1 MSESCRQS
9 AQPAS
14 HYARCGDG
22 MECLHAPVPQFDRTM
37 LRLCSAVQLGP
48 FASQERT
55 IEQCSPSCSTTA
67 AAQQYGSRASAQIAC
82 LASHPQYVREDK

>member
-1 MSESCRQS
+1 
-9 AQPAS
+9 
-14 HYARCGDG
+14 

-67 AAQQYGSRASAQIAC
+67 SAQQYGSRASAQVAC
-82 LASHPQYVREDK
+82 WASHPRYARGDKQCDFAAGAWAKARVSAWER